1 MKTPRRSRGAVSV
14 QRVLAIA
21 RKEVMHIRRD
31 LTTLYF
37 ALAMPLVMLALF
49 GYAVTFDLD
58 HIRVVVADEDT
69 SAESRALLQHLFA
82 GDTFVRAGDVPSGDD
97 AEEWFR
103 RGRAGVALVI
113 PRGYGEHVARAEPID
128 VQVLVDAADN
138 QTAASVLSYVG
149 RFGMMEN
156 ERLVR
161 ERVGVAPSRIEARV
175 RALYNPALRSAL
187 FLVPGLIAMIQSMMG
202 VILTALT
209 VAREWER
216 GSMEQLFS
224 TPVSRFHIVVGKLM
238 PYFVVAMIQL
248 LIVLTGAV
256 WLFDVPIRGSAVV
269 LAGMSAL
276 FLLAM
281 LGQGLLVSIVT
292 KNQIIAT
299 QMASM
304 TSMLPSL
311 LLSGFVL
318 PIENMPRPIQ
328 WITWV
333 VPARYFVDASR
344 ALLLRGAG
352 LSAVKDDI
360 LALAL
365 FSVVLLGACMVS
377 FRRKIA

>member
-1 MKTPRRSRGAVSV
+1 VRARRKARGWVGL
-14 QRVLAIA
+14 QRILAIA

-31 LTTLYF
+31 LATLYF
-37 ALAMPLVMLALF
+37 ALGMPLVLLALF

-58 HIRVVVADEDT
+58 HIKVVVADEDR
-69 SAESRALLQHLFA
+69 SAESRALAAHLFA

-97 AEEWFR
+97 AEVWFR
-103 RGRAGVALVI
+103 RGQAGVALVI
-113 PRGYGEHVARAEPID
+113 PHGYGEHVARGEPVD
-128 VQVLVDAADN
+128 VQILLDAADN
-138 QTAASVLSYVG
+138 QTAASVLSYTA
-149 RFGMMEN
+149 RFGAAEN
-156 ERLVR
+156 GRLVR
-161 ERVGVAPSRIEARV
+161 ERVGVQAPRIEARV

-224 TPVSRFHIVVGKLM
+224 TPVSRLHIVVGKLL

-256 WLFDVPIRGSAVV
+256 WLFDVPIRGSAFL
-269 LAGMSAL
+269 LAGISAL

-281 LGQGLLVSIVT
+281 LGQGLFVSVVT
-292 KNQIIAT
+292 KNQMVAT
-299 QMASM
+299 QAAAM
-304 TSMLPSL
+304 TSMLPSM

-318 PIENMPRPIQ
+318 PIENMPRVIQ

-352 LSAVKDDI
+352 FEAVRGDM
-360 LALAL
+360 LALAI
-365 FSVVLLGACMVS
+365 FSTVLIAACMAR
-377 FRRKIA
+377 FQRKIA